1 MAARKKQSLAERAQN
16 AKAKATRPA
25 SLTAVPS
32 PAPVTVQLAGQT
44 DIAAELGMEAPPVV
58 YVPTETPAPAA
69 PTGAGGG
76 FDTSHLTP
84 LVEPAGERTRRAPA
98 PVGDKLVRTS
108 IKVDRP
114 TTDKLLRLQYA
125 EGERTGVMPTRQ
137 AYYLAAVTTH
147 LPSLEELKGI
157 DYTLGQHSDAVSV
170 TLRAPATLSR
180 DMAFR
185 KAVYTRLGEQVTAR
199 WLGNEAVSRF
209 IASRAAELG
218 IDPDAL

>member
-1 MAARKKQSLAERAQN
+1 MVARKKQSLAERAQN

-25 SLTAVPS
+25 TLTSVPS
-32 PAPVTVQLAGQT
+32 PAPVNVQLAGQT

-58 YVPTETPAPAA
+58 YIPTETAA
-69 PTGAGGG
+69 PPTSTGVEGG

-84 LVEPAGERTRRAPA
+84 LIEPAGERTRRAPA
-98 PVGDKLVRTS
+98 PVGDKLIRTS

-125 EGERTGVMPTRQ
+125 EGERTGIMPTRQ
-137 AYYLAAVTTH
+137 AYYLAAVTRH
-147 LPSLEELKGI
+147 LPSLEELKDI
-157 DYTLGQHSDAVSV
+157 DYTLGQHGDTVSV

-185 KAVYTRLGEQVTAR
+185 KAVYTRLGEQITAR

-218 IDPDAL
+218 IDPDSL